1 MRILEGV
8 FTEINKSNTGGRI
21 YPQSIFDREY
31 HLKIRKMRASRRR
44 SRIMRLFIK

>member
-8 FTEINKSNTGGRI
+8 FIEANKLNSGSRI

-44 SRIMRLFIK
+44 SRIMNLFIK